1 VERQIGSGFQRMSG
15 KGGRRADFKWRGV
28 LGSLVLG
35 EKKPRTPGDNGYLGE
50 EAERVRFLEFLVV

>member
-1 VERQIGSGFQRMSG
+1 MSG